1 MPPKG
6 KGRAKDAGG
15 RVKGGGS
22 GSDPEKIN
30 WEDRMHE
37 RREAAVYDEPIIST
51 KWMKLDKELS
61 EAFLRYAKMDILS
74 ERPFKIVFRRWNL
87 RDVNNKWTRELYDSF
102 QLAYLPLMEK
112 NAIPL
117 MVNRDDI
124 RTDNLAQV
132 GTLGNDLPTLELRD
146 PKGGTITVWAAS
158 GQHRHAA
165 AKLMYTN
172 LEKQRKT
179 LLENIE
185 KIRQKRV
192 KNRNDVERHDTLQNE
207 RDKVLG
213 TMKVTPIWCVKI
225 YDVKNLSDEACNQ
238 EARNGGLHEFKE
250 TIEDQLSERA
260 NRLRRAA
267 QYGKE
272 DYMKAY
278 EESMQLTS
286 SNTPLSRVLNCEQM
300 MRSLSGLLMFGDHFR
315 RGLMF
320 KVSRVSSMIQV
331 YGGFM
336 VQVIELG
343 IRRLQALSNPYE
355 EKVDE
360 RIAVLLVK
368 FGKMQSVDEKNPT
381 VVELKELRETV
392 RGFQKM
398 EFDMWKGDVL
408 KKIDEA
414 YLMNIHTVEAIGFKT
429 NEALKEISDYS
440 ADVEKSL
447 VPYLKSV
454 TGNTEEEEVMRVA
467 FVNRIKLELQYLPG
481 DEEAPM
487 PLMTNQFL
495 EMMAL
500 SFSGAS
506 DAIQEVSED
515 VYDVTSALR
524 AVRLLTVGARTS
536 LVMGSR

>member
-1 MPPKG
+1 M
-6 KGRAKDAGG
+6 
-15 RVKGGGS
+15 
-22 GSDPEKIN
+22 
-30 WEDRMHE
+30 
-37 RREAAVYDEPIIST
+37 
-51 KWMKLDKELS
+51 
-61 EAFLRYAKMDILS
+61 
-74 ERPFKIVFRRWNL
+74 
-87 RDVNNKWTRELYDSF
+87 LYYV
-102 QLAYLPLMEK
+102 Q
-112 NAIPL
+112 
-117 MVNRDDI
+117 
-124 RTDNLAQV
+124 
-132 GTLGNDLPTLELRD
+132 
-146 PKGGTITVWAAS
+146 
-158 GQHRHAA
+158 
-165 AKLMYTN
+165 
-172 LEKQRKT
+172 
-179 LLENIE
+179 
-185 KIRQKRV
+185 
-192 KNRNDVERHDTLQNE
+192 
-207 RDKVLG
+207 
-213 TMKVTPIWCVKI
+213 
-225 YDVKNLSDEACNQ
+225 
-238 EARNGGLHEFKE
+238 
-250 TIEDQLSERA
+250 
-260 NRLRRAA
+260 
-267 QYGKE
+267 
-272 DYMKAY
+272 
-278 EESMQLTS
+278 
-286 SNTPLSRVLNCEQM
+286 
-300 MRSLSGLLMFGDHFR
+300 
-315 RGLMF
+315 
-320 KVSRVSSMIQV
+320 
-331 YGGFM
+331 FM

-495 EMMAL
+495 ETMAL